1 MGQALATEPQHRP
14 EKVGLTLYELSEE
27 MKALDEL
34 IFMQDGE
41 FDEPA
46 EALYEEQVAKMATKA
61 DDFGRYLRTRES
73 LAANIKEEEKRLAAR
88 RKALENHVDR
98 LKRYAVMA
106 LRNMGRPKVEGTT
119 FTLAVQ
125 KNPPAL
131 DVQVSAEQLP
141 EEFVRF
147 VPATIETDKAA
158 LLAAVKAGREIPG
171 VALVEGYH
179 LRVR

>member
-1 MGQALATEPQHRP
+1 MEQALATEPQHRP

-41 FDEPA
+41 FDETA
-46 EALYEEQVAKMATKA
+46 EELYVEQVTKMATKA

-88 RKALENHVDR
+88 RKALENHVER

-119 FTLAVQ
+119 FTLVVQ
-125 KNPPAL
+125 KNAPAIT
-131 DVQVSAEQLP
+131 VTAEPYALP
-141 EEFVRF
+141 EEFVR
-147 VPATIETDKAA
+147 VIPATIEADKVA
-158 LLAAVKAGREIPG
+158 LLAAIKAGREIAG
-171 VALVEGYH
+171 VALVEGFH